1 MEKNVC
7 LTMLVR
13 LTSSVVA
20 VLKIVSV
27 TVRYLALESSVA
39 INPTVRKMNAVL
51 LIRNVHP
58 VALETSVIKMTTVLR
73 VKFVAIVQAMSL
85 VNVPN
90 RVFQSHVK
98 TVTIVNLP
106 NFAVVCILIRLVPYC
121 KL

>member
-1 MEKNVC
+1 MKKNVC

-27 TVRYLALESSVA
+27 TVRYLALESRVA

-58 VALETSVIKMTTVLR
+58 VGLETSVIKMTTVLR

>member
-1 MEKNVC
+1 
-7 LTMLVR
+7 MLVR

-20 VLKIVSV
+20 VLKIVSA
-27 TVRYLALESSVA
+27 TVRYLALESRVA

-58 VALETSVIKMTTVLR
+58 VALETSVIQMTTVLS

-90 RVFQSHVK
+90 HVFQSHVK

>member
-7 LTMLVR
+7 LTMFVR

-20 VLKIVSV
+20 VLKIVRAN
-27 TVRYLALESSVA
+27 VRYLALESRMA
-39 INPTVRKMNAVL
+39 INSTVRKMNPVL
-51 LIRNVHP
+51 LIKNVHP
-58 VALETSVIKMTTVLR
+58 VALETSVIQIATVLK

-106 NFAVVCILIRLVPYC
+106 NFAVVCIQIRLVP
-121 KL
+121 

>member
-20 VLKIVSV
+20 VLKIVSA
-27 TVRYLALESSVA
+27 TVRYLALESRVA
-39 INPTVRKMNAVL
+39 INPTVRQMNAVL

-58 VALETSVIKMTTVLR
+58 VALETSVIQMTTVLR

>member
-1 MEKNVC
+1 MEKNIC

-20 VLKIVSV
+20 VLKIVSA
-27 TVRYLALESSVA
+27 TVRYLALESRVA
-39 INPTVRKMNAVL
+39 INPTVHKMNAVL

-58 VALETSVIKMTTVLR
+58 VALETSVIQMTTVLR

-85 VNVPN
+85 INVPN